1 MRTSLSTGL
10 LSAALAAAILAPGC
24 RTINRTPHDRVTADD
39 IPFETSNQR
48 SRIAR
53 STTPVVE
60 APVVEAPVVKAPVVE
75 EPVVEA
81 PDVDTPVVDV
91 PAPKPAPKP
100 VAKPADKAVLAPP
113 ATLEPVTAKR
123 PEMDT
128 APYEAKVVKSADQ
141 VGKPGSY
148 VERVI
153 PEDGGDKPVPVELD
167 GLSGST
173 GRHVPAPAPAPEPVP
188 VVKPAPAD
196 SGWYVVQAGD
206 ILGRIAQKHGV
217 SRQAILDA
225 NPSIKDPNKLKIG
238 QKIKIP
244 PRGTGITDK
253 PKTAK
258 KAAAATKAKKT
269 LPAKDGYIVYT
280 VKKGDILGR
289 IAKAN
294 KTTQKAILEANNLA
308 DANRIIEGQPLY
320 IPAPGAKAEAAE
332 EPAPKPAEKKAGKA
346 GKTVKVID
354 DPAAAPESD
363 DDILKGFNSND

>member
-1 MRTSLSTGL
+1 
-10 LSAALAAAILAPGC
+10 
-24 RTINRTPHDRVTADD
+24 
-39 IPFETSNQR
+39 
-48 SRIAR
+48 
-53 STTPVVE
+53 
-60 APVVEAPVVKAPVVE
+60 
-75 EPVVEA
+75 
-81 PDVDTPVVDV
+81 
-91 PAPKPAPKP
+91 
-100 VAKPADKAVLAPP
+100 
-113 ATLEPVTAKR
+113 
-123 PEMDT
+123 
-128 APYEAKVVKSADQ
+128 
-141 VGKPGSY
+141 
-148 VERVI
+148 
-153 PEDGGDKPVPVELD
+153 
-167 GLSGST
+167 
-173 GRHVPAPAPAPEPVP
+173 
-188 VVKPAPAD
+188 VKPAPAD

-258 KAAAATKAKKT
+258 KAATATKAKKT

-332 EPAPKPAEKKAGKA
+332 APAPKAAEKKTGKT

-354 DPAAAPESD
+354 DSAVPESD
-363 DDILKGFNSND
+363 DDILKGFDSND

>member
-217 SRQAILDA
+217 SQKALLDA
-225 NPSIKDPNKLKIG
+225 NPGLKDPNRIRIG
-238 QKIKIP
+238 QKLNVP
-244 PRGTGITDK
+244 PRGTGLGASAPKKGGAKK
-253 PKTAK
+253 PAAPK
-258 KAAAATKAKKT
+258 KAAT
-269 LPAKDGYIVYT
+269 LPPKAGYT
-280 VKKGDILGR
+280 VYVVQPGDILGR
-289 IAKAN
+289 IANRN
-294 KTTQKAILEANNLA
+294 KTTVKALQEANGIA
-308 DANRIIEGQPLY
+308 DPTKLRAGTPIYVPSASA
-320 IPAPGAKAEAAE
+320 PAPA
-332 EPAPKPAEKKAGKA
+332 APKPAVEE
-346 GKTVKVID
+346 VSPP
-354 DPAAAPESD
+354 PAASAPAED
-363 DDILKGFNSND
+363 DVFGSSFDGTFGL

>member
-24 RTINRTPHDRVTADD
+24 RTINRTRDHVVADD
-39 IPFETSNQR
+39 IPFETVNQP

-53 STTPVVE
+53 TT
-60 APVVEAPVVKAPVVE
+60 APVVETPVVK

-81 PDVDTPVVDV
+81 PDVDTPVVEA
-91 PAPKPAPKP
+91 PARPVVEAPAKP
-100 VAKPADKAVLAPP
+100 VMAPP
-113 ATLEPVTAKR
+113 ATVEPVTAKR

-128 APYEAKVVKSADQ
+128 TPYEAKVVKSADQ

-153 PEDGGDKPVPVELD
+153 PEDGGDKPEPVELD
-167 GLSGST
+167 GLKGST
-173 GRHVPAPAPAPEPVP
+173 GVHVSPPAPAPEPVP
-188 VVKPAPAD
+188 VAKPAPAE

-206 ILGRIAQKHGV
+206 ILGRIAVKHGV

-253 PKTAK
+253 PKTSK
-258 KAAAATKAKKT
+258 KAATAPKAKKT
-269 LPAKDGYIVYT
+269 LPAKDGYTVYT

-294 KTTQKAILEANNLA
+294 RTTQKAILEANGLA
-308 DANRIIEGQPLY
+308 DANRIIEGQQLY
-320 IPAPGAKAEAAE
+320 IPAPGAKAAAGDN
-332 EPAPKPAEKKAGKA
+332 PAPKPAEKKVKGV
-346 GKTVKVID
+346 KTVQVID
-354 DPAAAPESD
+354 APTPAD
-363 DDILKGFNSND
+363 DDVLKGFDSND